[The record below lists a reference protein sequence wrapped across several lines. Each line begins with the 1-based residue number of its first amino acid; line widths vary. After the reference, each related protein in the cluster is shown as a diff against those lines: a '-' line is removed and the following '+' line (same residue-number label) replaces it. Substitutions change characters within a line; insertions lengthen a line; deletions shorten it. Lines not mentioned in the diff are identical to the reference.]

1 MDILEKY
8 SKEIEEDAKID
19 RFGLT
24 DKQMLLPGIKHKWVA
39 RLIQHKEKVQ
49 KLKKLKKLTKIKLIN
64 QLESESNV
72 SLSKVALDNKAE
84 NDQSLKDIQEKI
96 EQEELIILYLE
107 KVETILRAMSYDIK
121 NIVDLIKI
129 EET

>member
-1 MDILEKY
+1 MDIIEKY

-19 RFGLT
+19 RFSLT

-64 QLESESNV
+64 KFESESNV

-84 NDQSLKDIQEKI
+84 NDQSLKDIQDKI
-96 EQEELIILYLE
+96 QQEELVILYLE